1 LAPTGR
7 VKEGQLVVLLTFF
20 VGQDGDFFV
29 VGLESIR
36 HENKK
41 NNNRRRVFVGW
52 IFFEKTWNWIDR
64 P

>member
-1 LAPTGR
+1 M
-7 VKEGQLVVLLTFF
+7 LLTFF

-41 NNNRRRVFVGW
+41 TITDVVFLLAGF
-52 IFFEKTWNWIDR
+52 FFEKTWNWIDR